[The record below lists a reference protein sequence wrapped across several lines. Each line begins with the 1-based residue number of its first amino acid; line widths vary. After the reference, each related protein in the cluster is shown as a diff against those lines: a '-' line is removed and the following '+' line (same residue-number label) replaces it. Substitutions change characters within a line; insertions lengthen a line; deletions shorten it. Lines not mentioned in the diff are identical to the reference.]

1 MKNLT
6 LSFLHMD
13 RVLSARIDEKV
24 AMLLDTLSRKLHKS
38 KKNILEEALRKYAEH
53 DSGGP
58 PLDVLKETWGAWNRR
73 ESAASTVRKAQS
85 AFRSSLAR
93 RSR

>member
-1 MKNLT
+1 
-6 LSFLHMD
+6 MD

-24 AMLLDTLSRKLHKS
+24 AMLLDALSRKQHKS
-38 KKNILEEALRKYAEH
+38 KKRILEEALRGYAERCG
-53 DSGGP
+53 DES
-58 PLDVLKETWGAWNRR
+58 PLDVLKETWGAWDRR
-73 ESAASTVRKAQS
+73 ESAAATVREARS

>member
-1 MKNLT
+1 
-6 LSFLHMD
+6 MD
-13 RVLSARIDEKV
+13 RVLSARIDEEV
-24 AMLLDTLSRKLHKS
+24 AILLDALSRKQHKS
-38 KKNILEEALRKYAEH
+38 KKKILEEALRKYAEH
-53 DSGGP
+53 GSGEP

-73 ESAASTVRKAQS
+73 ESASATARKARS

>member
-1 MKNLT
+1 
-6 LSFLHMD
+6 MD
-13 RVLSARIDEKV
+13 RIVSARIDEEV
-24 AMLLDTLSRKLHKS
+24 AILLDALSRKQHKT
-38 KKNILEEALRKYAEH
+38 KKKILEEALRGYAAH
-53 DSGGP
+53 GSGEP

-73 ESAASTVRKAQS
+73 ETATTTVRKTRS

>member
-1 MKNLT
+1 
-6 LSFLHMD
+6 MD
-13 RVLSARIDEKV
+13 RILSARIDEEIV
-24 AMLLDTLSRKLHKS
+24 FLLDALSRKHHKS
-38 KKNILEEALRKYAEH
+38 KKRILEEALRGYAEH
-53 DSGGP
+53 GSGEP

-73 ESAASTVRKAQS
+73 ESAAATVRKAQS